1 MLGRFLEI
9 TVPAPRILESW
20 RFWESLG
27 FAGAPVGE
35 TWTHRCAVATDGRV
49 AVGLHQADVPP
60 CTLTYVRPDLARH
73 LPALESVGVEFEARV
88 LGDDRFN
95 EASFTAA
102 GDQPFRLLE
111 ARTWS
116 PPARAQ
122 PSPFGWFEEYAI
134 PVRDLAAARDY
145 WERLGFVAVE
155 EREYPWPSLALTSDT
170 LDVGLHA
177 GPDLGGPTLV
187 FATDD
192 VAALRERL
200 AAVGI
205 ETDAR
210 LPRALD
216 PRRYLRVTSPE
227 GLRLLAGPGTA

>member
-49 AVGLHQADVPP
+49 AVGLHEADVPP

-73 LPALESVGVEFEARV
+73 LPALESVGVEF
-88 LGDDRFN
+88 
-95 EASFTAA
+95 
-102 GDQPFRLLE
+102 E

-216 PRRYLRVTSPE
+216 PRLYLRVTSPE